1 MKLSEFLRDLD
12 LSEDN
17 QQGSSRLQ
25 VILKI
30 LKKINSSLVLE
41 EVLELVLK
49 NAIRLTMC
57 ERGYIVLKTETGE
70 LENVLSLNSEG
81 QRVSVDQFNIS
92 RSVVNDVFSIGQ
104 CRFIESALNTPTKA
118 SESITNLELQ
128 TIMCAPLQTEGETI
142 GVLYVDSRT
151 LNKIE
156 SKEITETFEVF
167 ASQAGIA
174 INNALMHGR
183 QHKAN
188 EELKRAYSELEIAK
202 REAEKLDQLKNHFL
216 TQMSHEI
223 RTPFN
228 IIQSSLYL
236 LKSMISTSSNPDV
249 KDIFG
254 MLEDGSNRIIRTVDR
269 IMEMAKIRSGYYEIF
284 KEKIRLSEEI
294 LQDIVSKFERNA
306 QEKGIYL
313 SFQKATEIDSVE
325 CDRFMVYQIFQEI
338 VDNAIKFTEKGAV
351 RIKQFSDANDK
362 LSVSIQDTGI
372 GIDPTYLD
380 NLFQNFSQED
390 YGVTRKY
397 EGNGLALALVKK
409 YAELNNIT
417 IFVESEKYR
426 GSTFTITFNR

>member
-12 LSEDN
+12 LSDDD
-17 QQGSSRLQ
+17 QQGSSKLQ

-49 NAIRLTMC
+49 HAIKLTMC
-57 ERGYIVLKTETGE
+57 ERGFIVLKTERGE

-81 QRVSVDQFNIS
+81 QRLSVDLFNIS
-92 RSVVNDVFSIGQ
+92 RSVVNDVFKMGQ
-104 CRFIESALNTPTKA
+104 SRFIESALNTPAKA

-142 GVLYVDSRT
+142 GVIYVDSRT
-151 LNKIE
+151 LNKID
-156 SKEITETFEVF
+156 SKEITETFEVL

-183 QHKAN
+183 QYKAN
-188 EELKRAYSELEIAK
+188 EELKLAYSELEIAK
-202 REAEKLDQLKNHFL
+202 RETEKLDQLKNHFL

-228 IIQSSLYL
+228 IIQSSLFL
-236 LKSMISTSSNPDV
+236 LKSMISTSENPEV
-249 KDIFG
+249 KEVFV
-254 MLEDGSNRIIRTVDR
+254 MLEDGSNRMIRTVDR

-284 KEKIRLSEEI
+284 KEKIQLSEEI
-294 LQDIVSKFERNA
+294 LQDVVSKFERVAN
-306 QEKGIYL
+306 EKGIYL
-313 SFQKATEIDSVE
+313 MFQKATEINSIE

-338 VDNAIKFTEKGAV
+338 IDNAIKFTEKGAV
-351 RIKQFSDANDK
+351 RVKQFCDANGK

-372 GIDPTYLD
+372 GIDPVYLD

-390 YGVTRKY
+390 NGLTRKY

-417 IFVESEKYR
+417 LFVESEKYR
-426 GSTFTITFNR
+426 GSTFTVTFK